1 MLYNHPTVEK
11 EQFNEI
17 IKNKL
22 PWDMHDHSCIYGSL
36 GKYVNM
42 VYVIDTLRWRPQKAF
57 SQFFSVHL
65 KLMSCHVMN
74 TNQIP
79 LKKAFFTQ
87 KNILNPT
94 SVSAVYILTSES

>member
-1 MLYNHPTVEK
+1 
-11 EQFNEI
+11 
-17 IKNKL
+17 
-22 PWDMHDHSCIYGSL
+22 
-36 GKYVNM
+36 
-42 VYVIDTLRWRPQKAF
+42 
-57 SQFFSVHL
+57 
-65 KLMSCHVMN
+65 MN